1 MHYQRAQRSCVIAE
15 GCWLFF
21 RCRFSQLR
29 RGGRGNHGSVHY
41 NIVVSGPQPR
51 LLRSTDR
58 LRPGIDKRGSAGQFS
73 TMSADDTANPPAAR
87 ATEAEDPFRRVRLDK
102 LETLRGMGIDPY
114 PVSFP
119 REHEAAALDRE
130 FAELP
135 AGNETNRQVRVAGR
149 IRAIRNSGMFIDL
162 HDASGKIQ
170 IFSHKDYLR
179 PGDLPLLKLLDI
191 GDLIGVEGL
200 VRRTP
205 RGELTVNAEHLTMLA
220 KALRPLPEKYHGLA
234 DIELRYRQRYLDLI
248 MNPQSR
254 ETLRRRSHVVAA
266 MRAWLIERGYLEVE
280 TPMLHTI
287 PGGAAAKPFI
297 THHNALDIDLYLRIA
312 PELHLKRLVVG
323 GLADK
328 VFEINRC
335 FRNEGLSPRHNPEFT
350 SLELYEAYADYADM
364 MALTERIVAYVAE
377 AATGGLKISYGGAAI
392 DLTPPWPR
400 RSMAELVLEATGV
413 DFLAIA
419 DAAAAREAAR
429 HLGAAIAGHENWG
442 QALEAVFGARV
453 EDRLIQ
459 PIHVT
464 GFPRDISPLAK
475 ADRHDPRLVERFET
489 YIYGWEIANAFS
501 ELNDP
506 LDQRARFEAQ
516 MMARAAGD
524 EEAQPLDEDYVTALE
539 YGLPPCGGL
548 GIGIDRLVMLL
559 TDSPSIRDV
568 IAFPT
573 LRPR

>member
-1 MHYQRAQRSCVIAE
+1 MT
-15 GCWLFF
+15 
-21 RCRFSQLR
+21 
-29 RGGRGNHGSVHY
+29 
-41 NIVVSGPQPR
+41 P
-51 LLRSTDR
+51 D
-58 LRPGIDKRGSAGQFS
+58 DSA
-73 TMSADDTANPPAAR
+73 PIK
-87 ATEAEDPFRRVRLDK
+87 EVEDPFRSVRLGK
-102 LETLRGMGIDPY
+102 LDALSGIGVDPY
-114 PVSFP
+114 PVSFE
-119 REHEAAALDRE
+119 RTDEAAALERRY
-130 FAELP
+130 ATLP
-135 AGNETNRQVRVAGR
+135 AGTETKDRVRVAGR

-170 IFSHKDYLR
+170 IFSHKDYLS
-179 PGDLPLLKLLDI
+179 PEQLELLRLFDI
-191 GDLIGVEGL
+191 GDLIGAEGL

-205 RGELTVNAEHLTMLA
+205 RGELTVNATRLTMLA

-254 ETLRRRSHVVAA
+254 ETLRRRSRIVAE
-266 MRAWLIERGYLEVE
+266 MRAWLLARGYLEVE

-287 PGGAAAKPFI
+287 PGGAAAKPFV
-297 THHNALDIDLYLRIA
+297 THHNALDMDLYLRIA

-323 GLADK
+323 GLSEK

-350 SLELYEAYADYADM
+350 TLELYEAYADYTTM
-364 MALTERIVAYVAE
+364 MALTEQIVAHVAE
-377 AATGGLKISYGGAAI
+377 KAAGGLKLSYGGTEL

-400 RSMAELVLEATGV
+400 RSMSELVREATGV
-413 DFLAIA
+413 DFLAIE
-419 DAAAAREAAR
+419 DAAAAREAAKQA
-429 HLGAAIAGHENWG
+429 GAAITGGENWG
-442 QALEAVFGARV
+442 QALEAAFAARV

-464 GFPRDISPLAK
+464 GFPREISPLAK
-475 ADRHDPRLVERFET
+475 ADRNDPRLVERFET

-516 MMARAAGD
+516 MLARAAGD
-524 EEAQPLDEDYVTALE
+524 EEAQPLDEDYLLALE

-548 GIGIDRLVMLL
+548 GVGIDRLTMLL

>member
-1 MHYQRAQRSCVIAE
+1 MEDGDDQFRA
-15 GCWLFF
+15 
-21 RCRFSQLR
+21 
-29 RGGRGNHGSVHY
+29 
-41 NIVVSGPQPR
+41 
-51 LLRSTDR
+51 
-58 LRPGIDKRGSAGQFS
+58 
-73 TMSADDTANPPAAR
+73 
-87 ATEAEDPFRRVRLDK
+87 VRLAK
-102 LETLRGMGIDPY
+102 LESAVAAGMEAY
-114 PVSFP
+114 PARFARSD
-119 REHEAAALDRE
+119 EAAAIEARHAGLLAG
-130 FAELP
+130 AE
-135 AGNETNRQVRVAGR
+135 TDDTVRVAGR

-170 IFSHKDYLR
+170 IFGHKDYL
-179 PGDLPLLKLLDI
+179 PPDGLALLKLLDI
-191 GDLIGVEGL
+191 GDVIGVEGR

-205 RGELTVNAEHLTMLA
+205 RGELTVNATAVTLLA

-254 ETLRRRSHVVAA
+254 ETLRRRSRIVAA
-266 MRAWLIERGYLEVE
+266 MRSYLLERGYLEVE

-287 PGGAAAKPFI
+287 PGGASAKPFV

-312 PELHLKRLVVG
+312 PELHLKRLIVG
-323 GLADK
+323 GLSEK
-328 VFEINRC
+328 LFEINRC

-350 SLELYEAYADYADM
+350 SLELYEAYVDYTAM
-364 MALTERIVAYVAE
+364 MGLTEALVAHAAE
-377 AATGGLKISYGGAAI
+377 RVLGGLQISYGGTAI

-400 RSMAELVLEATGV
+400 HGMAELVRGKTGI
-413 DFLAIA
+413 DFLAIDGA
-419 DAAAAREAAR
+419 SEARRAATGLEVALTGGES
-429 HLGAAIAGHENWG
+429 WG
-442 QALEAVFGARV
+442 QALEAVFAAKV
-453 EDRLIQ
+453 EDTLLQ
-459 PIHVT
+459 PVHVT

-475 ADRHDPRLVERFET
+475 ADPGDPRLVERFET

-506 LDQRARFEAQ
+506 QEQRARFAAQ
-516 MMARAAGD
+516 MQARAAGD

-559 TDSPSIRDV
+559 SDSPSIRDV

>member
-1 MHYQRAQRSCVIAE
+1 M
-15 GCWLFF
+15 
-21 RCRFSQLR
+21 
-29 RGGRGNHGSVHY
+29 
-41 NIVVSGPQPR
+41 
-51 LLRSTDR
+51 
-58 LRPGIDKRGSAGQFS
+58 K
-73 TMSADDTANPPAAR
+73 
-87 ATEAEDPFRRVRLDK
+87 TEAVHEPIPQTTEPERNARSGEDPLRTVRIGKRDSLK
-102 LETLRGMGIDPY
+102 ELGIDPY
-114 PVSFP
+114 PYGFERTHSASDL
-119 REHEAAALDRE
+119 EKLYAGLAA
-130 FAELP
+130 
-135 AGNETNRQVRVAGR
+135 GVETEDQVRVAGR

-170 IFSHKDYLR
+170 IFCHS
-179 PGDLPLLKLLDI
+179 DLLAPEGLGVVRLLDI
-191 GDLIGVEGL
+191 GDVIGVEGL
-200 VRRTP
+200 ARRTP
-205 RGELTVNAEHLTMLA
+205 RGELTVNAAAVAVLA

-254 ETLRRRSHVVAA
+254 DTLRRRSRVVAA
-266 MRAWLIERGYLEVE
+266 LRNHLVQHGFVEVE

-287 PGGAAAKPFI
+287 PGGASAKPFV
-297 THHNALDIDLYLRIA
+297 THHGALDIDLYLRIA
-312 PELHLKRLVVG
+312 PELHLKRLLVG

-328 VFEINRC
+328 LFEINRC

-350 SLELYEAYADYADM
+350 TLELYEAYVDYTAM
-364 MALTERIVAYVAE
+364 MKLTEELITTVAE
-377 AATGGLKISYGGAAI
+377 AVLGTLRVSYGGTEI
-392 DLTPPWPR
+392 DLAPPWPR
-400 RSMAELVLEATGV
+400 RSMAELVHETTGV
-413 DFLAIA
+413 DFLAL
-419 DAAAAREAAR
+419 DGSAAAREAAAGC
-429 HLGAAIAGHENWG
+429 GAALTGSENWG
-442 QALEAVFGARV
+442 QALEAAFAAHV
-453 EDRLIQ
+453 EDTLIQ

-475 ADRHDPRLVERFET
+475 ADRNDPRLVERFET

-506 LDQRARFEAQ
+506 QDQRERFEAQ
-516 MMARAAGD
+516 MRARAAGD
-524 EEAQPLDEDYVTALE
+524 QEAQPLDEDYIAALE